1 MSEETP
7 DRRRQKTRTALHG
20 AFLGLLLDQ
29 GYDALKI
36 GDVVERAN
44 VGRSTFYEHYR
55 TKHDL
60 LRASIGEPFA
70 VLADLVLDQPAA
82 ERLPGLLQHFRDN
95 QRVARVLL
103 AWPTRP
109 KLAAALAE
117 LIAERLA
124 GMDALRPLLPLEAIA
139 RQIAD
144 SQLALVE
151 TWVLGRPAC
160 ELAAV
165 DEALRRS
172 TGALLDALARPPDAA
187 PGR

>member
-1 MSEETP
+1 MNEETP
-7 DRRRQKTRTALHG
+7 DRRRQKTRAALHG

-36 GDVVERAN
+36 GDVAARAN

-60 LRASIGEPFA
+60 LNASISAPFA
-70 VLADLVLDQPAA
+70 VLADLVFSPAA
-82 ERLPGLLQHFRDN
+82 SEHLHGLLQHFRDN

-109 KLAAALAE
+109 KLAATLAE

-124 GMDALRPLLPLEAIA
+124 HVEALRPQLPLEAIA

-144 SQLALVE
+144 SQLSLVE

-165 DEALRRS
+165 ADALRRATS
-172 TGALLDALARPPDAA
+172 GLLNALAPPPD
-187 PGR
+187 